1 MCLLVLAELNFIRY
15 NDNYSEPCKHFISKK
30 VTLKEFF
37 ANKVLNSFSNLGE
50 IMAEQNGK
58 ELASRIQNNIQ
69 KVLVGKEEVTELL
82 LTALIAD
89 GHVLLEDVPGTGKTK
104 LAKALAKSLNAQFS
118 RVQFTPDLLPGD
130 ITGINVYDRQKN
142 EFTLRKGPVFTNIL
156 LADELNRATPRTQA
170 GLLECMEERQVTI
183 EGVSYTP
190 GEPFFVIATE
200 NPIESAGVFPL
211 PEAQLDRFLIKL
223 SMNLPTKE
231 EELRILE
238 LYMEEDPLK
247 SLTAV
252 VSLEELLA
260 ARAEAVKIFVHPCIR
275 EYMVQIAEATRRADG
290 ILAGVSPRG
299 TLGLLRCVKAYAY
312 LQGRSYVIPDDV
324 RTLAVPV
331 LAHRLVCS
339 FGSDTGSAA
348 GRMENILS
356 TVPVPTERFEP

>member
-1 MCLLVLAELNFIRY
+1 M
-15 NDNYSEPCKHFISKK
+15 
-30 VTLKEFF
+30 
-37 ANKVLNSFSNLGE
+37 
-50 IMAEQNGK
+50 
-58 ELASRIQNNIQ
+58 
-69 KVLVGKEEVTELL
+69 
-82 LTALIAD
+82 
-89 GHVLLEDVPGTGKTK
+89 
-104 LAKALAKSLNAQFS
+104 
-118 RVQFTPDLLPGD
+118 QFTPDLLPGD

-260 ARAEAVKIFVHPCIR
+260 ARAEAAKIFVHPASGNIWYR
-275 EYMVQIAEATRRADG
+275 LQKPPDG
-290 ILAGVSPRG
+290 QTVFWQASVPEEPLGFYAVSRPMLICR
-299 TLGLLRCVKAYAY
+299 
-312 LQGRSYVIPDDV
+312 DV
-324 RTLAVPV
+324 P
-331 LAHRLVCS
+331 
-339 FGSDTGSAA
+339 
-348 GRMENILS
+348 M
-356 TVPVPTERFEP
+356 

>member
-1 MCLLVLAELNFIRY
+1 MLKRFTRYVTQSVAGMIGISVYVLADTF
-15 NDNYSEPCKHFISKK
+15 FIS
-30 VTLKEFF
+30 VYSGADGL
-37 ANKVLNSFSNLGE
+37 AVLN
-50 IMAEQNGK
+50 
-58 ELASRIQNNIQ
+58 
-69 KVLVGKEEVTELL
+69 
-82 LTALIAD
+82 LI
-89 GHVLLEDVPGTGKTK
+89 
-104 LAKALAKSLNAQFS
+104 
-118 RVQFTPDLLPGD
+118 LP
-130 ITGINVYDRQKN
+130 VYGLIYAIGATC
-142 EFTLRKGPVFTNIL
+142 FG
-156 LADELNRATPRTQA
+156 DELNRATPRTQA

-260 ARAEAVKIFVHPCIR
+260 ARAEAAKIFVHPCIR

>member
-1 MCLLVLAELNFIRY
+1 MIMRLVNFM
-15 NDNYSEPCKHFISKK
+15 DKK
-30 VTLKEFF
+30 ET
-37 ANKVLNSFSNLGE
+37 
-50 IMAEQNGK
+50 IMAEQTGK
-58 ELASRIQNNIQ
+58 EFISKIQANMQ

-82 LTALIAD
+82 LSALLAD

-104 LAKALAKSLNAQFS
+104 LAKALAKSLNVQFS

-130 ITGINVYDRQKN
+130 ITGINVFDRQKN

-183 EGVSYTP
+183 DGVSYTP

-211 PEAQLDRFLIKL
+211 PEAQLDRFLMKL
-223 SMNLPTKE
+223 SMKLPTRE

-238 LYMEEDPLK
+238 LYLEDDPLHT
-247 SLTAV
+247 LTSV
-252 VSLEELLA
+252 VSLEELMA
-260 ARAEAVKIFVHPCIR
+260 ARTEAAKIFVHPCIR
-275 EYMVQIAEATRRADG
+275 EYMVQIADATRCADG

-331 LAHRLVCS
+331 RAHRLVCS

-348 GRMENILS
+348 DRMEAILS
-356 TVPVPTERFEP
+356 SVPVPTERFEP

>member
-1 MCLLVLAELNFIRY
+1 MAAQ
-15 NDNYSEPCKHFISKK
+15 
-30 VTLKEFF
+30 TGTEF
-37 ANKVLNSFSNLGE
+37 AAK
-50 IMAEQNGK
+50 
-58 ELASRIQNNIQ
+58 IQANIQ

-82 LTALIAD
+82 LTALLAD

-104 LAKALAKSLNAQFS
+104 LAKALAKSLNVQFS

-183 EGVSYTP
+183 DGVSYTP

-211 PEAQLDRFLIKL
+211 PEAQLDRFLMKL
-223 SMNLPTKE
+223 SMHLPSRE
-231 EELRILE
+231 EELRILD
-238 LYMEEDPLK
+238 LYMEEDPLHT
-247 SLTAV
+247 LTPV
-252 VSLEELLA
+252 VSPEELLA
-260 ARAEAVKIFVHPCIR
+260 ARTETAKIFVHPCIR
-275 EYMVQIAEATRRADG
+275 EYMVQIVEATRSADG
-290 ILAGVSPRG
+290 VLSGVSPRG

-312 LQGRSYVIPDDV
+312 LQGRTYVIPDDV

-331 LAHRLVCS
+331 LAHRLVCG
-339 FGSDTGSAA
+339 FGSDTESAES
-348 GRMENILS
+348 RMEAILS
-356 TVPVPTERFEP
+356 GVPVPTERFEP